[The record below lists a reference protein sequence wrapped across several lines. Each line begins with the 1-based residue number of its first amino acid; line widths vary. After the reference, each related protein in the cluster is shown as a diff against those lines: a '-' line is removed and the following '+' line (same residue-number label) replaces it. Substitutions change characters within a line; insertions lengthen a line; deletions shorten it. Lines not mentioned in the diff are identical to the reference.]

1 MTPPSS
7 LCINPSLSPPCLCS
21 VSISSFSFEVSSFTS
36 SRTKPVSLTCKRF
49 DFVRA
54 SSLTIWRRKQIVLV
68 KADNNNNNS
77 DTNNDMTI
85 TEVREEE
92 DESQPLI
99 ESENNARPRRIA
111 LFVEPSP
118 FA

>member
-7 LCINPSLSPPCLCS
+7 LCINPSLSPPYLCS

-68 KADNNNNNS
+68 KADNNNNS